1 MKIILTEEQFKRV
14 ILKED
19 IMDCPTGFV
28 YDKEVDNCVEVQELD
43 SVTVLTFRDPNT
55 QKTYDNYRDLY
66 YDISKEF
73 NKSGKELDEKFN
85 VDNYDKLDND
95 FLIKLTNDLK
105 NLYEKE
111 KDSLSVNWVKNN
123 IDTHIGKPYIWGDEG
138 PESFDCSGFI
148 DYTLSLGRETAN
160 GYYEKYKDL
169 SIDDENVRVGDL
181 IFFDTV
187 PANVD
192 RDGRPIDHIGI
203 VTDVSN
209 RKKIEFTHASG
220 GQCCSNLSKCKG
232 ENDKQRLKNQNKKK
246 ISSCQVKKNIKKN
259 YWKRKFAGYGRTK

>member
-1 MKIILTEEQFKRV
+1 MKIILTENQFKRI

-19 IMDCPTGFV
+19 ERNCPKGFM
-28 YDKEVDNCVEVQELD
+28 YDVEVDNCVEVQELD

-148 DYTLSLGRETAN
+148 DYTLSLGRTTAN

-169 SIDDENVRVGDL
+169 LKSDVADISNCYEGRYAGASTAAIFLQEFVEKTPWVHLDIAPTMSNGKSSGADVKGMSGSGVRTL
-181 IFFDTV
+181 IEYLD
-187 PANVD
+187 
-192 RDGRPIDHIGI
+192 
-203 VTDVSN
+203 
-209 RKKIEFTHASG
+209 
-220 GQCCSNLSKCKG
+220 
-232 ENDKQRLKNQNKKK
+232 NK
-246 ISSCQVKKNIKKN
+246 
-259 YWKRKFAGYGRTK
+259 